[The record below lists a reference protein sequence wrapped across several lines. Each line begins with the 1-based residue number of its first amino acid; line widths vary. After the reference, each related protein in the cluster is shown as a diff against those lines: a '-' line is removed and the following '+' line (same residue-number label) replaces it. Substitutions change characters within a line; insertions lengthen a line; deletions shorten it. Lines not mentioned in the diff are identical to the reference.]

1 MLVLSI
7 ADPIRRGVMWPLD
20 KRSSIRMVRHTLQF
34 QHGRNVEID
43 LLPDGKASPAASPA
57 DQHKG
62 PASAQ
67 KQQAS
72 RPSPDRSEAAVR
84 RRQQRRS
91 DYMEQTSGKGNGRL
105 LLVVA
110 FFVLIP
116 PICILIAAI
125 QSGYL
130 EQLSSV
136 YKGKY

>member
-62 PASAQ
+62 EIMHDCCSIDQLHSDPAY
-67 KQQAS
+67 S
-72 RPSPDRSEAAVR
+72 RP
-84 RRQQRRS
+84 
-91 DYMEQTSGKGNGRL
+91 
-105 LLVVA
+105 
-110 FFVLIP
+110 
-116 PICILIAAI
+116 AAI
-125 QSGYL
+125 
-130 EQLSSV
+130 
-136 YKGKY
+136 YKRCC